1 LCAELPKAAFFNFPL
16 KPCLLLNL
24 LAMKAFAL
32 FLIAIILLNAVI
44 LVCGKKFVPPSGE
57 STGEERLALLR
68 SLHASSSNGLITLD
82 NESYE

>member
-1 LCAELPKAAFFNFPL
+1 MCAELPKAAFFNFPL

-32 FLIAIILLNAVI
+32 FLIALNAVI

-68 SLHASSSNGLITLD
+68 SLQASSSNGLITLD